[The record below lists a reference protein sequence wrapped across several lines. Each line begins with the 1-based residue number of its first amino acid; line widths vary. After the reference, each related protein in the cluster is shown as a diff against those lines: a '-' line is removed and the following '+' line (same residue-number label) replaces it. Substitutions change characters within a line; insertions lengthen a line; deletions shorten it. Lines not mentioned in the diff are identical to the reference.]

1 MTYFSEFLWAV
12 ASENIPADKNILKID
27 NKGMFQECYSGVF
40 IISLEIIFEAHDGIC
55 FSYIFRSLGVD
66 NFLSRHP
73 IFQKNICKAWEFT
86 RNKLCQRYFDNNLQ
100 KIFEQIF
107 LRMAPDRYFW

>member
-66 NFLSRHP
+66 KFSNKYS
-73 IFQKNICKAWEFT
+73 WEWHRT
-86 RNKLCQRYFDNNLQ
+86 DTFDSCFNDW
-100 KIFEQIF
+100 F
-107 LRMAPDRYFW
+107 MA